1 MESQNYKISTLI
13 KPHTLDP
20 RTLLCIV
27 DWFIPTL
34 GHKTFANKCNNV
46 NKLEGKNAQVLQKMD
61 IQ

>member
-1 MESQNYKISTLI
+1 M
-13 KPHTLDP
+13 
-20 RTLLCIV
+20 TLLCIV

-34 GHKTFANKCNNV
+34 GVYETFANKCNNV